1 MMSLYHAQQHE
12 NTLHTWPTVF
22 TAMSASSDDAAKDD
36 RAPSFAWGCPLG
48 DDECPK
54 AKQWLGGTKQSLW
67 SEERCRQAVL
77 DHLMCSPYHN
87 EMTSTEVTMKKTTGM
102 AMMYEQQLN
111 MKGGENWA
119 VSKVIVDVENLKCKR
134 CWTKTEPKKSKKR
147 SKAMKAMKTMKA
159 AKRSKAMKAMKT
171 MKAMKKTTGKA
182 KTAMKAKKHMKAKN
196 PMKMMKVVKAMKV
209 MKAKN
214 HMNTMKAVKVMKA
227 KNPMITM
234 KAMRYWGP

>member
-1 MMSLYHAQQHE
+1 MLPFLCSNLGGSLRPSGDHDVMGHAVMTTNRH
-12 NTLHTWPTVF
+12 NMLGTTACVAYCLILLHTWPAVF

-36 RAPSFAWGCPLG
+36 QAPSFGYKGCPLG

-54 AKQWLGGTKQSLW
+54 AKQWLGGTKQSFS
-67 SEERCRQAVL
+67 SERRCRQAVL

-159 AKRSKAMKAMKT
+159 
-171 MKAMKKTTGKA
+171 
-182 KTAMKAKKHMKAKN
+182 
-196 PMKMMKVVKAMKV
+196 VKAM
-209 MKAKN
+209 
-214 HMNTMKAVKVMKA
+214 KVMKA

-234 KAMRYWGP
+234 KAVRYWGPRIL

>member
-87 EMTSTEVTMKKTTGM
+87 EVHLTMADHLMCSTEMT
-102 AMMYEQQLN
+102 
-111 MKGGENWA
+111 
-119 VSKVIVDVENLKCKR
+119 
-134 CWTKTEPKKSKKR
+134 
-147 SKAMKAMKTMKA
+147 
-159 AKRSKAMKAMKT
+159 
-171 MKAMKKTTGKA
+171 MKKTTGKA

-227 KNPMITM
+227 KNPMNAAESSTQ
-234 KAMRYWGP
+234 RS